1 MKPVYSLIIFVLIFY
16 SCKKEVTQYPGNSFF
31 ETVKKELSDRMSR
44 DDYTSLDFSR
54 VVLNKVDSVGLYFVR
69 IPFRGK
75 GINKNFVIV
84 RTLKSG
90 SVLDGRIVNLSGD
103 VVEAGQGPVKK
114 REWEGTIS
122 LSSLN
127 RIKGF
132 SSGVHKG
139 YIGAFHPAQNAREAV
154 YGSDELPEVVVV
166 AYVSSASGID
176 YSTWLCLTSLIYNS
190 GEGGYVTDGYYGSL
204 DGGGGGSYGGTSGG
218 SYGGTAGGSYGVSV
232 DQTMLVDVDTYVDHP
247 AIDVGQYLKCFGT
260 IPDQGASC
268 SVEIFTDIPVDS
280 DPSKLFNYQTR
291 SPGHTFLQLRKS
303 SADGTQVIVQNI
315 GFYPQSNWTKV
326 LDSNPIDSK
335 IVDDGDHEFN
345 ASLKMNLSSTAFS
358 SVLGKIQ
365 ELSSLKYDMD
375 EFNCTDF
382 ALEVFNYV
390 RTPLQ
395 VPQYAIPGAMGTN
408 PSNTPQGL
416 FVKLKEMQ
424 ANRDPEVA
432 NISLPG
438 VKGWVAYS
446 KGPCY

>member
-114 REWEGTIS
+114 REWEGSIS

-176 YSTWLCLTSLIYNS
+176 YST
-190 GEGGYVTDGYYGSL
+190 
-204 DGGGGGSYGGTSGG
+204 
-218 SYGGTAGGSYGVSV
+218 
-232 DQTMLVDVDTYVDHP
+232 
-247 AIDVGQYLKCFGT
+247 
-260 IPDQGASC
+260 
-268 SVEIFTDIPVDS
+268 
-280 DPSKLFNYQTR
+280 
-291 SPGHTFLQLRKS
+291 
-303 SADGTQVIVQNI
+303 
-315 GFYPQSNWTKV
+315 
-326 LDSNPIDSK
+326 
-335 IVDDGDHEFN
+335 
-345 ASLKMNLSSTAFS
+345 
-358 SVLGKIQ
+358 
-365 ELSSLKYDMD
+365 
-375 EFNCTDF
+375 
-382 ALEVFNYV
+382 
-390 RTPLQ
+390 
-395 VPQYAIPGAMGTN
+395 
-408 PSNTPQGL
+408 
-416 FVKLKEMQ
+416 
-424 ANRDPEVA
+424 
-432 NISLPG
+432 
-438 VKGWVAYS
+438 
-446 KGPCY
+446 